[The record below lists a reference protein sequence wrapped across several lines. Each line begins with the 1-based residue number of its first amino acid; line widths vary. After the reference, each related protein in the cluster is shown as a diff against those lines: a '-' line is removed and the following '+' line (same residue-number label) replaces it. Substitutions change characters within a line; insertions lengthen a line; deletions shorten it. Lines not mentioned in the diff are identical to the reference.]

1 MQKKIFLLLFFLIL
15 SSCGYEAIY
24 SKKNSINYDF
34 SIIELSFIGDRD
46 VNLKMKEKLNN
57 YTQSKK
63 NKNFKLEISSASTK
77 TVLAKDTAGD
87 ATGFK
92 NTVIINVKISTNEN
106 LKNDFV
112 ISESFD
118 YNNNSNKFSLKRYE
132 REIKNNLAETI
143 SDKLIFKLSNIQ

>member
-1 MQKKIFLLLFFLIL
+1 MLKKIFLFLVIVFL

-24 SKKNSINYDF
+24 SKKKIVNYDF

-92 NTVIINVKISTNEN
+92 NTVIINVKI
-106 LKNDFV
+106 L
-112 ISESFD
+112 ISSSISFSS
-118 YNNNSNKFSLKRYE
+118 YL
-132 REIKNNLAETI
+132 
-143 SDKLIFKLSNIQ
+143 